1 MSDLDII
8 EGMSNASSSIRYQAL
23 VQPATATTSQPVP
36 VRQRASLTVAQP
48 VLERPA
54 QPTTRGSRPRPTEQS
69 RPRRAASSVEP
80 ITRANTN
87 GPKPRP
93 TPYQA
98 HQVAQVTHDLDLDDE
113 QSAQATVPLDLESE
127 QEQDAEMSART
138 TLLGDD
144 TNADIQVHMPPVPYR
159 RPQAHGKHQRKHALV
174 FVGLGM
180 GAMLAL
186 WLLAVQV
193 MVGWTNTVSD
203 PRYYTQ
209 TAHLDTVT
217 ISTDAQGHQSQVR
230 AFIDAQGHLD
240 MLVLPVS
247 DSSKAHVVIGPTLSS
262 ISDPQK
268 ATITVTAKGIV
279 ITVTIQGP
287 LQANFLAT
295 TRQRSVWSIDLQK
308 GGH

>member
-1 MSDLDII
+1 MEDVM
-8 EGMSNASSSIRYQAL
+8 EGLKPNSSAIRYR
-23 VQPATATTSQPVP
+23 PTATASQPI
-36 VRQRASLTVAQP
+36 VRPRASLKTGAQPVP

-54 QPTTRGSRPRPTEQS
+54 TNRT
-69 RPRRAASSVEP
+69 PRRPAEQPRTRRREQDGVCEP
-80 ITRANTN
+80 ITRAT
-87 GPKPRP
+87 GPRP

-98 HQVAQVTHDLDLDDE
+98 HQAAQVTYDLNLDDE
-113 QSAQATVPLDLESE
+113 QSAQARTVPLDDTSE
-127 QEQDAEMSART
+127 DDAQT
-138 TLLGDD
+138 TLLTSDPG
-144 TNADIQVHMPPVPYR
+144 DIQVRLPVPYR
-159 RPQAHGKHQRKHALV
+159 RPQQQTRISHQRKHALV
-174 FVGLGM
+174 FVGVGM
-180 GAMLAL
+180 AAMLAL

-193 MVGWTNTVSD
+193 MVAWTNTVHD
-203 PRYYTQ
+203 PGYYTQ

-268 ATITVTAKGIV
+268 ATITVTAKGTV
-279 ITVTIQGP
+279 VTVTIQGP

-295 TRQRSVWSIDLQK
+295 TRQRSVWSIDLK
-308 GGH
+308 KTGGH

>member
-1 MSDLDII
+1 LDVDTDADVEI
-8 EGMSNASSSIRYQAL
+8 AQ
-23 VQPATATTSQPVP
+23 
-36 VRQRASLTVAQP
+36 TV
-48 VLERPA
+48 
-54 QPTTRGSRPRPTEQS
+54 RPRSAHAAAPTRQLPPLQS
-69 RPRRAASSVEP
+69 SRRQLHWVV
-80 ITRANTN
+80 I
-87 GPKPRP
+87 
-93 TPYQA
+93 
-98 HQVAQVTHDLDLDDE
+98 
-113 QSAQATVPLDLESE
+113 
-127 QEQDAEMSART
+127 
-138 TLLGDD
+138 
-144 TNADIQVHMPPVPYR
+144 
-159 RPQAHGKHQRKHALV
+159 
-174 FVGLGM
+174 LGM
-180 GAMLAL
+180 GMAAMLAL
-186 WLLAVQV
+186 WLLAVQAL
-193 MVGWTNTVSD
+193 VGWTNTVSD

-268 ATITVTAKGIV
+268 ATITVTAKGTV

>member
-1 MSDLDII
+1 MSDQDILQA
-8 EGMSNASSSIRYQAL
+8 MSASSSIRYQAA
-23 VQPATATTSQPVP
+23 QPTATASQPVP
-36 VRQRASLTVAQP
+36 VRQRASRP
-48 VLERPA
+48 VQE
-54 QPTTRGSRPRPTEQS
+54 PTTRG
-69 RPRRAASSVEP
+69 PRRPVEQPRSRRGGTSEP
-80 ITRANTN
+80 ITRAT
-87 GPKPRP
+87 GPKLRP
-93 TPYQA
+93 LQAQPTQPYLDNEPN
-98 HQVAQVTHDLDLDDE
+98 AQT
-113 QSAQATVPLDLESE
+113 TVPLDIESE
-127 QEQDAEMSART
+127 QGYDAEMPAQTT

-144 TNADIQVHMPPVPYR
+144 PDAHTDIQVRMPVPYR
-159 RPQAHGKHQRKHALV
+159 RPQPQAHGKHQRKHALV

-186 WLLAVQV
+186 WLLAVQA

-247 DSSKAHVVIGPTLSS
+247 DSSKAHVVGGPTLL
-262 ISDPQK
+262 DLQLQHG
-268 ATITVTAKGIV
+268 TITVTAQGSV
-279 ITVTIQGP
+279 ATILMQGP
-287 LQANFLAT
+287 LEANYLTT
-295 TRQRSVWSIDLQK
+295 TRKTSTWVVDFKQLSK

>member
-1 MSDLDII
+1 MSDQDILQA
-8 EGMSNASSSIRYQAL
+8 MSASSSIRYQAA
-23 VQPATATTSQPVP
+23 QPTATASQPVP
-36 VRQRASLTVAQP
+36 VRQRASRP
-48 VLERPA
+48 VQE
-54 QPTTRGSRPRPTEQS
+54 PTTRG
-69 RPRRAASSVEP
+69 PRRPVEQPRSRRGGTPEP
-80 ITRANTN
+80 ITRAT
-87 GPKPRP
+87 GPKLRP
-93 TPYQA
+93 LQAQPTQPYLDNEPN
-98 HQVAQVTHDLDLDDE
+98 AQT
-113 QSAQATVPLDLESE
+113 TVPLDIESE
-127 QEQDAEMSART
+127 QEYDVEMPAQTT

-144 TNADIQVHMPPVPYR
+144 PDAHTDIQVRMPVPYR
-159 RPQAHGKHQRKHALV
+159 RPQPQAHGKHQRKHALV

-186 WLLAVQV
+186 WLLAVQA

-268 ATITVTAKGIV
+268 ATITVTAKGTV

-295 TRQRSVWSIDLQK
+295 TRQRSVWSIDLK
-308 GGH
+308 KTGGH

>member
-1 MSDLDII
+1 MDDVM
-8 EGMSNASSSIRYQAL
+8 EGLKPNSSAIRYR
-23 VQPATATTSQPVP
+23 PTATASQPVP

-54 QPTTRGSRPRPTEQS
+54 QPTTHRSRPRPAEPS
-69 RPRRAASSVEP
+69 RPRRVEP
-80 ITRANTN
+80 ITRAT
-87 GPKPRP
+87 GPRP
-93 TPYQA
+93 LQA
-98 HQVAQVTHDLDLDDE
+98 AQVTHDLDLDDE
-113 QSAQATVPLDLESE
+113 QSAQAT
-127 QEQDAEMSART
+127 
-138 TLLGDD
+138 TLLGPD
-144 TNADIQVHMPPVPYR
+144 TTPDIQVHMPPALYR
-159 RPQAHGKHQRKHALV
+159 RPQAHMRISHQHKHALV

-180 GAMLAL
+180 IAMLLIWMFGVLAL
-186 WLLAVQV
+186 
-193 MVGWTNTVSD
+193 VGWVNTVSD

-217 ISTDAQGHQSQVR
+217 VSTDAQGHQSQVR

-240 MLVLPVS
+240 MLIVPTE
-247 DSSKAHVVIGPTLSS
+247 DMRKAHVVIGPTLSS

-268 ATITVTAKGIV
+268 ATITVTAKGTV

>member
-1 MSDLDII
+1 MSDQDIL
-8 EGMSNASSSIRYQAL
+8 EGMSASSSSIRYQTA
-23 VQPATATTSQPVP
+23 QPVATASQSVP
-36 VRQRASLTVAQP
+36 VRRASRSTVQEP
-48 VLERPA
+48 I
-54 QPTTRGSRPRPTEQS
+54 TRV
-69 RPRRAASSVEP
+69 PRRTVEQPRSRRGGTSEP
-80 ITRANTN
+80 ITRAT
-87 GPKPRP
+87 GPRP
-93 TPYQA
+93 TQTQA
-98 HQVAQVTHDLDLDDE
+98 TAQLDLDDE

-127 QEQDAEMSART
+127 QEQDAEMSARM

-144 TNADIQVHMPPVPYR
+144 TNADIQVHMPPALYR
-159 RPQAHGKHQRKHALV
+159 RPQSHMRISHQRKHALV

-180 GAMLAL
+180 IAMLLIWMFGVLAL
-186 WLLAVQV
+186 
-193 MVGWTNTVSD
+193 VGWVNTVSD

-217 ISTDAQGHQSQVR
+217 VSTDAQGHQSQVR

-240 MLVLPVS
+240 MLIVPTE
-247 DSSKAHVVIGPTLSS
+247 DMRKAHVVIGPTLSS

-268 ATITVTAKGIV
+268 ATITVTAKGTV

>member
-1 MSDLDII
+1 MSDLDIM
-8 EGMSNASSSIRYQAL
+8 EGMSNASSSRRYQAL
-23 VQPATATTSQPVP
+23 AQPATAIASQPVP
-36 VRQRASLTVAQP
+36 VRQRASRSTVQEP
-48 VLERPA
+48 I
-54 QPTTRGSRPRPTEQS
+54 TRV
-69 RPRRAASSVEP
+69 PRRTVEQPRSRRGGTPEP
-80 ITRANTN
+80 ITRAT
-87 GPKPRP
+87 GPKLRP
-93 TPYQA
+93 LQAQPTQPYLDNEPN
-98 HQVAQVTHDLDLDDE
+98 AQT
-113 QSAQATVPLDLESE
+113 TVPLDIESE
-127 QEQDAEMSART
+127 QGYDAEMPAQTT

-144 TNADIQVHMPPVPYR
+144 PDAHTDIQVRMPVPYR
-159 RPQAHGKHQRKHALV
+159 RPQPQAHGKHQRKHALV

-186 WLLAVQV
+186 WLLAVQAL
-193 MVGWTNTVSD
+193 VGWVNTVSD

-247 DSSKAHVVIGPTLSS
+247 DSSKAHVVIGPTLFRDLEHGT
-262 ISDPQK
+262 IS
-268 ATITVTAKGIV
+268 VTAQGSV
-279 ITVTIQGP
+279 VTVLVQGP

>member
-1 MSDLDII
+1 MSDQDIL
-8 EGMSNASSSIRYQAL
+8 EGMSASSSSIRYQTA
-23 VQPATATTSQPVP
+23 QPVATASQSVP
-36 VRQRASLTVAQP
+36 VRRASRSTVQEP
-48 VLERPA
+48 I
-54 QPTTRGSRPRPTEQS
+54 TRV
-69 RPRRAASSVEP
+69 PRRTVEQPRSRRGGTSEP
-80 ITRANTN
+80 ITRAT
-87 GPKPRP
+87 GPRP
-93 TPYQA
+93 TQTQA
-98 HQVAQVTHDLDLDDE
+98 TAQLDLDDE

-127 QEQDAEMSART
+127 QEQDAEMSARM

-144 TNADIQVHMPPVPYR
+144 TNADIQVHMPPALYR
-159 RPQAHGKHQRKHALV
+159 RPQSHMRISHQRKHALV

-180 GAMLAL
+180 IAMLLIWMFGVLAL
-186 WLLAVQV
+186 
-193 MVGWTNTVSD
+193 VGWVNTVSD

-217 ISTDAQGHQSQVR
+217 VSTDVQGHQSQVR

-268 ATITVTAKGIV
+268 ATITVTAKGTV

>member
-1 MSDLDII
+1 VSDQDIL
-8 EGMSNASSSIRYQAL
+8 EGMSASSSSIRYQTA
-23 VQPATATTSQPVP
+23 QPVATASQSVP
-36 VRQRASLTVAQP
+36 VRRASRSTVQEP
-48 VLERPA
+48 I
-54 QPTTRGSRPRPTEQS
+54 TRV
-69 RPRRAASSVEP
+69 PRRTVEQPRSRRGGTSEP
-80 ITRANTN
+80 ITRAT
-87 GPKPRP
+87 GPRP
-93 TPYQA
+93 TQTQA
-98 HQVAQVTHDLDLDDE
+98 TAQLDLDDE

-127 QEQDAEMSART
+127 QEQDAEMSARM

-144 TNADIQVHMPPVPYR
+144 TNADIQVHMPPALYR
-159 RPQAHGKHQRKHALV
+159 RPQSHMRISHQRKHALV

-180 GAMLAL
+180 IAMLLIWMFGVLAL
-186 WLLAVQV
+186 
-193 MVGWTNTVSD
+193 VGWVNTVSD

-217 ISTDAQGHQSQVR
+217 VSTDVQGHQSQVR

-268 ATITVTAKGIV
+268 ATITVTAKGTV

>member
-1 MSDLDII
+1 MGDIDI
-8 EGMSNASSSIRYQAL
+8 REGMGASSSSRRYQAL
-23 VQPATATTSQPVP
+23 AQPATAIASQPVP
-36 VRQRASLTVAQP
+36 VRQRASRSTVQEP
-48 VLERPA
+48 I
-54 QPTTRGSRPRPTEQS
+54 TRV
-69 RPRRAASSVEP
+69 PRRTVEQPRSRRGGTPEP
-80 ITRANTN
+80 ITRAT
-87 GPKPRP
+87 GPKLRP
-93 TPYQA
+93 LQAQPTQPYLDNEPN
-98 HQVAQVTHDLDLDDE
+98 AQT
-113 QSAQATVPLDLESE
+113 TVPLDIESE
-127 QEQDAEMSART
+127 QEYDVEMPAQTT

-144 TNADIQVHMPPVPYR
+144 PDAHTDIQVRMPVPYR
-159 RPQAHGKHQRKHALV
+159 RPQPQAHGKHQRKHALV

-186 WLLAVQV
+186 WLLAVQA

-268 ATITVTAKGIV
+268 ATITVTAKGTV

>member
-1 MSDLDII
+1 MGDIDI
-8 EGMSNASSSIRYQAL
+8 REGMGASSSSRRYQAL
-23 VQPATATTSQPVP
+23 AQPATAIASQPVP
-36 VRQRASLTVAQP
+36 VRQRASRSTVQEP
-48 VLERPA
+48 I
-54 QPTTRGSRPRPTEQS
+54 TRV
-69 RPRRAASSVEP
+69 PRRTVEQPRSRRGGTSEP
-80 ITRANTN
+80 ITRAT
-87 GPKPRP
+87 GPKLRP
-93 TPYQA
+93 LQAQPTQPYLDNEPN
-98 HQVAQVTHDLDLDDE
+98 AQT
-113 QSAQATVPLDLESE
+113 TVPLDIESE
-127 QEQDAEMSART
+127 QGYDAEMPAQTT

-144 TNADIQVHMPPVPYR
+144 PDAHTDIQVRMPVPYR
-159 RPQAHGKHQRKHALV
+159 RPQPQAHGKHQRKHALV

-186 WLLAVQV
+186 WLLAVQA

-268 ATITVTAKGIV
+268 ATITVTAKGTV